1 MEKSI
6 IISPPPKRILIIA
19 MRFLG
24 DVLLATPLIHSF
36 RQAYAEA
43 QIDVL
48 IYKNTAAM
56 LEGNTDIDQ
65 IIITP
70 QHPDIQDNI
79 KLFKKIFRRYDLA
92 VVTQT
97 GDRPLLYGIFAA
109 PIRIGFTPKREQK
122 RWWKRYLLQGW
133 SEFDTHN
140 THTVIVLLKL
150 STLINIKPFFSLIP
164 PNTQEKLLPSK
175 KYKLPNLYAILH
187 IHPQWQYKRWTAQGW
202 IEVANYLTKL
212 SITPVL
218 SGSPDQ
224 EELNYIA
231 EIKKSLPKST
241 IDLSGQLSLAELAN
255 LITYSQLFIGPD
267 TGITHLAAATNT
279 PVIAIYGPTNPV
291 IWGPWPFAYKE
302 NISPYKKIGNP
313 HINNIYLIQSKEDC
327 VPCQEEGCDR
337 HRKSYSQCLDFLD
350 VSKVKKAIDNI
361 LKTDL

>member
-1 MEKSI
+1 MEKRI
-6 IISPPPKRILIIA
+6 TINPPPKRILIIA

-24 DVLLATPLIHSF
+24 DVLLATPLIHSL
-36 RQAYAEA
+36 RLAYSEA
-43 QIDVL
+43 QVDVL
-48 IYKNTAAM
+48 IYQNTVAM
-56 LEGNTDIDQ
+56 LEGNEDIDQ
-65 IIITP
+65 IITTP
-70 QHPDIQDNI
+70 QHPDAQDNI
-79 KLFKKIFRRYDLA
+79 KLFKKIFRSYDLA

-97 GDRPLLYGIFAA
+97 GDRPLIYGIFAA

-133 SEFDTHN
+133 TEFDTHN
-140 THTVIVLLKL
+140 THTVIELLKL

-202 IEVANYLTKL
+202 IEIANYLAKL

-218 SGSPDQ
+218 SGSSAQ
-224 EELNYIA
+224 EEQEYIA

-267 TGITHLAAATNT
+267 TGITHLAAATGT
-279 PVIAIYGPTNPV
+279 STIAIFGPSNPV
-291 IWGPWPFAYKE
+291 KWAPWPIDYTCDINPFT
-302 NISPYKKIGNP
+302 KKGTQY
-313 HINNIYLIQSKEDC
+313 INNVYLIQGKGDC
-327 VPCQEEGCDR
+327 VPCYLEGCNR
-337 HRKSYSQCLDFLD
+337 HRGSYSSCLDNL
-350 VSKVKKAIDNI
+350 SAQEVKIAIAQI
-361 LKTDL
+361 LNNT